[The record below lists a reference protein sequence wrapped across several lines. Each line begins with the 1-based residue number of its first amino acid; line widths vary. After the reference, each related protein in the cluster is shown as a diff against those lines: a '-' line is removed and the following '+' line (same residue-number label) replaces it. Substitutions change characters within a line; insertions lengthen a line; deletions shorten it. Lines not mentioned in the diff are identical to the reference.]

1 MKPKV
6 LIRLAALFA
15 VLLVIV
21 VIREWMRDA
30 PSLEQQVDL
39 TPLAPAD
46 VAAEDIDKIELW
58 AGAQPDEK
66 VILVR
71 DGDAWRVSTHFDA
84 PAKQAD
90 VDTFIEDLLGL
101 RGEFRDRAPDE
112 TARARYE
119 VGTDQAFH
127 VAAYAGTGDEADVH
141 VLFGK
146 APDFRTVF
154 VRRAGGEDIYVEQ
167 TNLRREAGVVS
178 DDGEAVPEADNWL
191 DMTVLDLDEAA
202 LERIALR
209 MPDKAFAL
217 AKQAVESE
225 TGGAEG
231 EGAAT
236 VLTPAEF
243 EWVLADTPANL
254 ELKEQGVQ
262 NLLNKAA
269 SLNATD
275 IVDPGALASYG
286 LDTPAYRIELAVAD
300 EDDVVLEAGRPDTEG
315 PGYLRVAGA
324 EPEVVYELSTFNFEQ
339 LFPAGETIFELPR
352 LALDTADMQEIVV
365 AAPESTVTLSRGDSG
380 WTVVTPAFDLTPQTA
395 ALSGAASTL
404 ANWQPVDVALGDL
417 DAEPFDTAVSVT
429 LDGTTR
435 QIMLGAQARHVDGRY
450 ARLDGEELLLVMGQ
464 ADLDEVLL
472 TPRDVYTLSLF
483 DYGEDEVAEVVLRLD
498 DVAVSFNRDGD
509 SWFAVDAAGR
519 GTVDTEAMESLLTDL
534 VTLQASDLRSD
545 QERFDASVWGT
556 IALSTDDGETRALTL
571 GPDEGGAHVL
581 GVSGSNAV
589 LELDASEAAG
599 LRSQVLQLLEGRT
612 MEEAP
617 AAAEAPP
624 AGTPNTPDLA
634 PALEVVPNLQP

>member
-1 MKPKV
+1 MNPKV
-6 LIRLAALFA
+6 LIRLAALLA
-15 VLLVIV
+15 LLLVIV

-30 PSLEQQVDL
+30 PSLEQQVGL

-58 AGAQPDEK
+58 AGAKPDEK

-71 DGDAWRVSTHFDA
+71 DGDDWRVRTHFDA
-84 PAKQAD
+84 PARQED

-112 TARARYE
+112 ALRERYE
-119 VGTDQAFH
+119 IGTDAAFH
-127 VAAYAGTGDEADVH
+127 VAAYAGTGDEAEVH
-141 VLFGK
+141 VLFGR

-154 VRRAGGEDIYVEQ
+154 VRRAGGDEIYVEQ
-167 TNLRREAGVVS
+167 TNLRREAGVFS
-178 DDGEAVPEADNWL
+178 DDTEAVPEADNWL
-191 DMTVLDLDEAA
+191 DMTVLDLEQAA
-202 LERIALR
+202 LERITLQL
-209 MPDKAFAL
+209 PDKAFAL

-225 TGGAEG
+225 TDGAEG

-243 EWVLADTPANL
+243 KWVLADTATGV
-254 ELKEQGVQ
+254 ELKEQGLQ

-269 SLNATD
+269 SLTATD
-275 IVDPGALASYG
+275 IVDPGELASYG

-352 LALDTADMQEIVV
+352 LALDTADMQEIRV
-365 AAPESTVTLSRGDSG
+365 ASPDSTVTLSKGDSG
-380 WTVVTPAFDLTPQTA
+380 WSVVAPAFDLSPQTA
-395 ALSGAASTL
+395 TLSGAASTL
-404 ANWQPVDVALGDL
+404 ANWQPVDVALGDV
-417 DAEPFDTAVSVT
+417 DAGPFDTAITVT

-435 QIMLGAQARHVDGRY
+435 QITLGAEALHVDGRY
-450 ARLDGEELLLVMGQ
+450 ARLDGEDLLLVMGQ
-464 ADLDEVLL
+464 ADLDAVLL

-483 DYGEDEVAEVVLRLD
+483 DYAEDEVAEVVLRLD
-498 DVAVSFNRDGD
+498 EVAVSFNRDD
-509 SWFAVDAAGR
+509 DTWFAVDAAGR
-519 GTVDTEAMESLLTDL
+519 ATVDSEAMQSLLTDL

-545 QERFDASVWGT
+545 QARFDASVWGT
-556 IALSTDDGETRALTL
+556 IALSTEAGETRALTL
-571 GPDEGGAHVL
+571 GPDEGGTHLL
-581 GVSGSNAV
+581 GMSGTNAV

-599 LRSQVLQLLEGRT
+599 LRTQVLQLLEGRT
-612 MEEAP
+612 LDEAP
-617 AAAEAPP
+617 AAAAAPP
-624 AGTPNTPDLA
+624 AGAPNTPDLA
-634 PALEVVPNLQP
+634 PVLEVVPNPEL